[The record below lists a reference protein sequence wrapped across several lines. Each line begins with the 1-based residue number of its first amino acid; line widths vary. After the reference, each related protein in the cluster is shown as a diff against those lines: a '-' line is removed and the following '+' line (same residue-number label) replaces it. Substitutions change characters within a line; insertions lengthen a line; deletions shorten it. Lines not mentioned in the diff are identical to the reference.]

1 MNNYLKILKQLNKK
15 AIKNGDI
22 PVSALIIYN
31 NKIIAKAYNR
41 RYKDNDPLG
50 HAEIIAI
57 KKASKYLKTP
67 NLVDC
72 EMYVSLY
79 PCDMCNEVI
88 KESRIKK
95 VYYFAKKEKNI
106 NNTISYIK
114 LDDEKSYFSNELSSF
129 FKNKR

>member
-1 MNNYLKILKQLNKK
+1 MNDYLKILKQLNKK
-15 AIKNGDI
+15 AIKKGDI

>member
-1 MNNYLKILKQLNKK
+1 MNDYLKILKQLNKK

-41 RYKDNDPLG
+41 RYKDNDSLG

-114 LDDEKSYFSNELSSF
+114 LDDEKSYFSSELSSF